1 MHPDILAT
9 GCAGMSLDPLS
20 LAEQLRAK
28 DAHMAKLAGTLAHYR
43 AWASQIQERYQMFNP
58 DAARPA
64 RRIYV
69 GGLPPDSEEVSL
81 PHVCPLT
88 LVPFLVFFAI
98 QRCNQLLHGQSCVFR
113 GFERLITRVFCRCFS
128 MAIRTSLLKRL
139 QLNGAIKL

>member
-9 GCAGMSLDPLS
+9 GCTGMSLDPLS

-28 DAHMAKLAGTLAHYR
+28 DAHIAKLAGTLAHYR
-43 AWASQIQERYQMFNP
+43 AWASQIQARYQMFNP

-81 PHVCPLT
+81 PQVCPLT
-88 LVPFLVFFAI
+88 LMPFLVFFAT

-113 GFERLITRVFCRCFS
+113 GFERLFTRAFCRCLC